1 METMREDMRT
11 TTTWSIV
18 LGVLMIASGIAA
30 IVLPAVAGLA
40 VTVMLGWLLVFTG
53 ALHLGMAW
61 RGHGAAA
68 IVGEIVVSLLYAAVG
83 IYLLARPAAGLAS
96 LTVALAVALAA
107 KGVLEAVIAFSVRPL
122 PGSGWLLLDGL
133 VNVAIATLIAA
144 AWPAS
149 TAWAVGI
156 LVGVSMVSSGFT
168 RLMISSAV
176 RGLVA

>member
-1 METMREDMRT
+1 METMREDMQT
-11 TTTWSIV
+11 ATTWSIV
-18 LGVLMIASGIAA
+18 FSVLMIVSGIAA

-40 VTVMLGWLLVFTG
+40 VTVMVGWLLVFTG
-53 ALHLGMAW
+53 ALHVGMAW
-61 RGHGAAA
+61 RGEAAVA
-68 IVGEIVVSLLYAAVG
+68 IVGEIVVSLLYAVIG
-83 IYLLARPAAGLAS
+83 LYLLARPAAGLAS
-96 LTVALAVALAA
+96 LTVVLAVALAA
-107 KGVLEAVIAFSVRPL
+107 KGVLEAIIAFSVRPL

-133 VNVAIATLIAA
+133 VNVAIAALIAA

-156 LVGVSMVSSGFT
+156 LAGVSMVSSGFA